1 MEIISSS
8 RAIFFDRIHNKL
20 DCARINSIFDS
31 FLKIYALKKTW
42 KSSVRLAPFFSTG
55 FTIN

>member
-20 DCARINSIFDS
+20 DCARANSIFDG
-31 FLKIYALKKTW
+31 FVEIYAKKKTW
-42 KSSVRLAPFFSTG
+42 GSSIFACDKFFY
-55 FTIN
+55 